1 MTLEI
6 SVTEARAQFSE
17 LLNRVGYGGEEV
29 VITRH
34 GKPLV
39 LLLPAGEARRSGD
52 TAATV
57 LDLSSRPGS
66 RDSHIG
72 IAARSTDEPTGR

>member
-39 LLLPAGEARRSGD
+39 VLTPAGQAR
-52 TAATV
+52 TAGTGGQV
-57 LDLSSRPGS
+57 LDLSSRPGTHETS
-66 RDSHIG
+66 LG
-72 IAARSTDEPTGR
+72 IAARSTDDPMGR